1 MGIER
6 RPLREQVKDEILELL
21 GQGRLDT
28 GEPINE
34 IQLAEEVG
42 VSRTPLREALISLER
57 EGIITS
63 ERGKGFR
70 FAPIGAR
77 ELRDVTAILISLES
91 LALELSSPEHLASI
105 APRLLEEARAF
116 SAPQAPH
123 GTIER
128 YDDAWHDLLLSGC
141 RNTRLMDMISSLK
154 LTVHRYERVL
164 IADEEILQRAAEEH
178 ELIAQHL
185 LDGRLEDAVAALKA
199 NWTSGMNRILE
210 RLESDQERE
219 V

>member
-21 GQGRLDT
+21 GQGRLDA

-91 LALELSSPEHLASI
+91 LALELSPPEHLATI

-128 YDDAWHDLLLSGC
+128 HDDAWHDLLLSGC
-141 RNTRLMDMISSLK
+141 PNERLMDMIASLK
-154 LTVHRYERVL
+154 LTLHRYERVL
-164 IADEEILQRAAEEH
+164 VPDEEILQRAAEEH

-185 LDGRLEDAVAALKA
+185 QAGRLGEAVVALKA
-199 NWTSGMNRILE
+199 NWTGGMNRILE
-210 RLESDQERE
+210 RLTPAEN